1 MANLYKRYVEEIRPQ
16 LMSELGCSNIMQVP
30 RLTKVTLNMGV
41 GEAVGD
47 RKIMDAAVSDMAL
60 ISGQKPIVTNARK
73 SEAGFKI
80 REGWPIGC
88 KVTMRKARM
97 YEFIERLIGIAIP
110 RIRDFRGL
118 NPRAFD
124 GRGSFSMGITEQIV
138 FPEIDYDKI
147 DRVRG
152 LNITITTTAETDA
165 QALALLRAF
174 NFPFRNGF

>member
-1 MANLYKRYVEEIRPQ
+1 MVNLYQRYVEEIRPR
-16 LMSELGCSNIMQVP
+16 LMTEGGYANIMAVP

-41 GEAVGD
+41 GEAIGD
-47 RKIMDAAVSDMAL
+47 RKIMDSAVGDLAA
-60 ISGQKPIVTNARK
+60 ISGQRPVVTKARK

-88 KVTMRKARM
+88 KVTLRSARM
-97 YEFIERLIGIAIP
+97 YEFLERLVGIAIP

-124 GRGSFSMGITEQIV
+124 GRGSFSMGLTEQIV

-147 DRVRG
+147 DKIRG
-152 LNITITTTAETDA
+152 MNITVTTTAKTDA
-165 QALALLRAF
+165 EALALLKAF
-174 NFPFRNGF
+174 NFPFRN

>member
-1 MANLYKRYVEEIRPQ
+1 MANLYQQYVDEIRPR
-16 LMSELGCSNIMQVP
+16 LLAEGGYANLMQVP

-47 RKIMDAAVSDMAL
+47 RKIMEAAVSDLTL

-88 KVTMRKARM
+88 KVTMRRARM
-97 YEFIERLIGIAIP
+97 YEFIQRLIGIAIP

-124 GRGSFSMGITEQIV
+124 GRGNFSMGIAEQIV

-147 DRVRG
+147 DKIRG
-152 LNITITTTAETDA
+152 LNVTITTTARTNEE
-165 QALALLRAF
+165 ALTLLKAF
-174 NFPFRNGF
+174 NFPFRN